1 MTEKASTTVG
11 RASSVKRKS
20 ILSELGIKP
29 GAEPVSPK
37 PTTRTSPTST
47 ASKTKTATRPS
58 TVPSATRPSKTP
70 VTRKAPP
77 AAIKTDR
84 TTPTSSATSSPTVPK
99 RRSIVPS
106 STASNRPPNSP
117 LARRSSVNH
126 SPSTSNAAKRMST
139 PVGLAELTIKEKV
152 PEQEELLEQKE
163 KEIENLKQEHKQN
176 VSKLQEE
183 IDELKKQLESN
194 KTKDVAESNDKD
206 SIEKAVQEIKA
217 KLKQEH
223 QEEMEK
229 VLEEQEK
236 KLRSEMAIT
245 KAEYE
250 EKINTM
256 QSKQTDITKQL
267 DFIKAENVELKAQL
281 QKEKDEHKENN
292 DRHASEIT
300 ELNEKIASLEKSHTN
315 SHIRKVESE
324 LTNAKSALE
333 EFKRQSQLHIEAIEQ
348 RHREEIRQLQSGT
361 DDTAMAW
368 LEKTKA
374 TQQEVHALHDELQR
388 KEAAHNES
396 LTAIKEQYENK
407 IELLKQTCDKKETEI
422 EERSAQIESL
432 LFQVETLQNSLEAA
446 TVRFEHTAKS
456 TPSSSSNRD
465 DINAKPHD
473 TSHEQCVKR
482 YEAKQKELDDLKVRL
497 AEIKE
502 THESQLNRLGQ
513 EKANAIQEL
522 RKAIAQLEQK
532 QKSGGSGSVSE
543 ERLIQI
549 AEQHKKEI
557 QAMHEQY
564 QHTIDAK
571 NKELEDY
578 AYRVK
583 ALVASKQKELEK
595 LQIEKK
601 MEEEKY
607 DREVEGYEVSFLF
620 IPFFLL
626 LPFPQKEREIGGRGN

>member
-1 MTEKASTTVG
+1 M
-11 RASSVKRKS
+11 
-20 ILSELGIKP
+20 
-29 GAEPVSPK
+29 
-37 PTTRTSPTST
+37 
-47 ASKTKTATRPS
+47 
-58 TVPSATRPSKTP
+58 
-70 VTRKAPP
+70 
-77 AAIKTDR
+77 
-84 TTPTSSATSSPTVPK
+84 
-99 RRSIVPS
+99 
-106 STASNRPPNSP
+106 
-117 LARRSSVNH
+117 
-126 SPSTSNAAKRMST
+126 
-139 PVGLAELTIKEKV
+139 
-152 PEQEELLEQKE
+152 
-163 KEIENLKQEHKQN
+163 
-176 VSKLQEE
+176 
-183 IDELKKQLESN
+183 
-194 KTKDVAESNDKD
+194 
-206 SIEKAVQEIKA
+206 
-217 KLKQEH
+217 
-223 QEEMEK
+223 
-229 VLEEQEK
+229 
-236 KLRSEMAIT
+236 
-245 KAEYE
+245 
-250 EKINTM
+250 
-256 QSKQTDITKQL
+256 
-267 DFIKAENVELKAQL
+267 
-281 QKEKDEHKENN
+281 
-292 DRHASEIT
+292 
-300 ELNEKIASLEKSHTN
+300 EKSHTN

-522 RKAIAQLEQK
+522 RKTIAQLEQK

-620 IPFFLL
+620 IPFFSSSSFSTKRKRNRGEGELKL
-626 LPFPQKEREIGGRGN
+626 FPSFFLCIISFFIE